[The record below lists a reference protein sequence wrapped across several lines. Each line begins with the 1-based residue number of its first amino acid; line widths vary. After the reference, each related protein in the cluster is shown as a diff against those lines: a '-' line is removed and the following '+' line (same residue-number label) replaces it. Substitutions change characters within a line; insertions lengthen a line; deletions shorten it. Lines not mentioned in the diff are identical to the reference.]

1 MRRRVPTTLTLVF
14 LLVRTVGSSSDRC
27 GDGVTAFIISLDPAS
42 SCASA
47 TRERAAEHG
56 FDARWHAG
64 VRVGAETSW
73 CAGLARAR
81 AARLR
86 LASRVHARARLRLG
100 RAGRRPRARST

>member
-1 MRRRVPTTLTLVF
+1 MRRRVPTTLALVF
-14 LLVRTVGSSSDRC
+14 LLILSVGSSSDRC
-27 GDGVTAFIISLDPAS
+27 GDGVTAFIIALEPAS

-56 FDARWHAG
+56 FDVRWHAG

-81 AARLR
+81 GACLR
-86 LASRVHARARLRLG
+86 LPLEFTRARLCLG